1 MLWHKDKS
9 VFKMTNITP
18 LALQHKI
25 QTAHIDFVLID
36 VREDFEHEHFNIGG
50 TLMPMGTVVENIQ
63 NIPTDKPV
71 IFYCEKGIR
80 SVIVIQKLE
89 EKFGY
94 TNLVNLRGG
103 MKAWRNETVQ

>member
-1 MLWHKDKS
+1 MTAISALELQQKIKSKD
-9 VFKMTNITP
+9 
-18 LALQHKI
+18 
-25 QTAHIDFVLID
+25 DFILVD
-36 VREDFEHEHFNIGG
+36 VREDFEHAHFNIGG
-50 TLMPMGTVVENIQ
+50 NLLPMGTILQNIEH
-63 NIPTDKPV
+63 IPTDKPV

-94 TNLVNLRGG
+94 TNLVNLTGG

>member
-1 MLWHKDKS
+1 MKS
-9 VFKMTNITP
+9 IT
-18 LALQHKI
+18 AVELQKKI
-25 QTAHIDFVLID
+25 QEKNEDFLLID

-50 TLMPMGTVVENIQ
+50 NLMPMGTILQNIQ
-63 NIPTDKPV
+63 KIPTDKPV

-94 TNLVNLRGG
+94 KNLINLTGG
-103 MKAWRNETVQ
+103 MKAWRSETAQ

>member
-1 MLWHKDKS
+1 MTAISALELQQKIKSKD
-9 VFKMTNITP
+9 
-18 LALQHKI
+18 
-25 QTAHIDFVLID
+25 DFILID

-50 TLMPMGTVVENIQ
+50 NLLPMGTILQNIEH
-63 NIPTDKPV
+63 IPTDKPV

-94 TNLVNLRGG
+94 TNLVNLTGG

>member
-1 MLWHKDKS
+1 MTAISALELQQKIKSKD
-9 VFKMTNITP
+9 
-18 LALQHKI
+18 
-25 QTAHIDFVLID
+25 DFILID
-36 VREDFEHEHFNIGG
+36 VREDFEHAHFNIGG
-50 TLMPMGTVVENIQ
+50 NLLPMGTILQNIEH
-63 NIPTDKPV
+63 IPTDKPV

-94 TNLVNLRGG
+94 TNLVNLTGG